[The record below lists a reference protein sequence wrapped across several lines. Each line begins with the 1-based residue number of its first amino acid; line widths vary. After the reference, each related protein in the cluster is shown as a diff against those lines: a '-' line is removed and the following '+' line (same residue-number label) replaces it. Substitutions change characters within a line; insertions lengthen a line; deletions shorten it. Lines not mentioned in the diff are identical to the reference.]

1 VTEFVTDR
9 AGHDWRYAIDAS
21 KIERELGF
29 APDETFETGLAQ
41 TVDWYLN
48 NEAWWRPLLS

>member
-1 VTEFVTDR
+1 LIEFVTDR